1 MKVGDMVKRINW
13 KQIFAADSDKMYP
26 LEPMNGVIIDIV
38 SAKEY
43 RNRREGQGDF
53 MVFWESG
60 NISQLDDRGIE
71 KIRPSH
77 EVLNQE
83 RYEDDEE
90 RLEFYIQ
97 DAKYMDEYE
106 RQKYGCQC
114 RGCDI
119 QRDRFPNRQ
128 TWKDPNG
135 LYVTRPGC
143 IHVGFK
149 CRCDSV
155 RCAGCAKG
163 WGIPGVRA
171 NIK

>member
-1 MKVGDMVKRINW
+1 MQVGDRVKRTNW
-13 KQIFAADSDKMYP
+13 KQLMVPQSMQKYP
-26 LEPMNGVIIDIV
+26 LEPMYGVIIERV
-38 SAKEY
+38 KVFRSVHA
-43 RNRREGQGDF
+43 GDPWDF
-53 MVFWESG
+53 IVFWESG
-60 NISQLDDRGIE
+60 NISQLGAYGIE

-90 RLEFYIQ
+90 RLEFYTQ
-97 DAKYMDEYE
+97 EAKDMDEYE

-119 QRDRFPNRQ
+119 VRDRFPYRQ

-143 IHVGFK
+143 MHVGFK

-163 WGIPGVRA
+163 WSIPRVRA